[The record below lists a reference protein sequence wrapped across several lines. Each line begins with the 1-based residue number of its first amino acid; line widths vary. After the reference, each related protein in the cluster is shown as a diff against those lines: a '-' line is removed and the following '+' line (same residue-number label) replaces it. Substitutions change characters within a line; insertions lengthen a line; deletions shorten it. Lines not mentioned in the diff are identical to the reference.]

1 MLVVLGLAGTGS
13 AEPAAGAPGR
23 TSPRRSTTSSAVA
36 TIGAPVATSTV
47 APKTVVT
54 VVTGVTSTVVPPVA
68 VTTARA
74 APTTVAA
81 PTTLPPPTYPP
92 VTVKRTTPVRGPIV
106 DPWRPPTT
114 PYGPGNRGIDI
125 GTVPGAIVVSPA
137 DGVVTFAGMVGDSRF
152 VVVQSADGIRITIGF
167 LAAVRVRSGQTVRRG
182 QAIGRAGT
190 SVHVGARVDDDY
202 LDPTP
207 LFSGGPPHVRLIA
220 VGEGPRGKSAR
231 SSG

>member
-1 MLVVLGLAGTGS
+1 MAPAVV
-13 AEPAAGAPGR
+13 
-23 TSPRRSTTSSAVA
+23 
-36 TIGAPVATSTV
+36 
-47 APKTVVT
+47 
-54 VVTGVTSTVVPPVA
+54 VTSTVVIGNVVSA
-68 VTTARA
+68 VVVTTML
-74 APTTVAA
+74 AA

-125 GTVPGAIVVSPA
+125 GTVPGAVVVSPA

-167 LAAVRVRSGQTVRRG
+167 LAAVRVRSGQTERRG

-220 VGEGPRGKSAR
+220 VGEGSRGNSAG

>member
-1 MLVVLGLAGTGS
+1 M
-13 AEPAAGAPGR
+13 
-23 TSPRRSTTSSAVA
+23 
-36 TIGAPVATSTV
+36 

-54 VVTGVTSTVVPPVA
+54 VVTSTVVPPVV
-68 VTTARA
+68 VTTALA
-74 APTTVAA
+74 APTTLAP

-125 GTVPGAIVVSPA
+125 GTVPGAVVVSPA

-220 VGEGPRGKSAR
+220 VGEGPRGNSAG